1 MKYKTLKYPYKH
13 LIALLEKPSKAI
25 LKFYSRRFGDDF
37 KKVCRRHEKEGLGRM
52 LVMEEDMME
61 FEGQG
66 GGMWSSTPDKGLCQ
80 DVVFEGRREGLEA
93 DDKMKLDVI

>member
-1 MKYKTLKYPYKH
+1 
-13 LIALLEKPSKAI
+13 
-25 LKFYSRRFGDDF
+25 
-37 KKVCRRHEKEGLGRM
+37 M